1 MSKFSP
7 TLCAGLAA
15 VTALATL
22 PIEAQARTQARAS
35 GAQRTHEAQVAEIP
49 RCSRNLGTVTI
60 ADGQSDVFR
69 ELQLSPPQSLLRV
82 VIQRSGCFT
91 LVDRGAG
98 MDVAQRERDLA
109 AGGNLQR
116 GSNVGGGQV
125 RAADFVLVGEVASQ
139 NANSGGNA
147 FGAIAGGLL
156 GSRNSALGALAGNLR
171 TQRSEANVVLSLT
184 NVRTSETAAVTEGYA
199 TRSNLSWG
207 LGGAGAGRGGF
218 GGAVGG
224 GYENTE
230 IGRIVSQAFLTAYSD
245 MVRQLG
251 GLDGAPA
258 AAAAPV
264 QTYTVQQAATLRSRP
279 ATGGGV
285 VRALPQGLRVYPTGN
300 REGAWWEVMDD
311 NDNIGWVQ
319 NERLAP
325 GT

>member
-1 MSKFSP
+1 MFKLSICSS
-7 TLCAGLAA
+7 LVAA
-15 VTALATL
+15 AALAL
-22 PIEAQARTQARAS
+22 PAQAQTRPS
-35 GAQRTHEAQVAEIP
+35 GAQRTHQAQVAEIP

-60 ADGQSDVFR
+60 ADGQADVFR

-82 VIQRSGCFT
+82 VIQRSGCLT

-98 MDVAQRERDLA
+98 MSVAQRERELA
-109 AGGNLQR
+109 AGGDLQR

-147 FGAIAGGLL
+147 LGAIAGGLL
-156 GSRNSALGALAGNLR
+156 GSRNSTLGALAGNIR

-199 TRSNLSWG
+199 TRRNLSWG
-207 LGGAGAGRGGF
+207 MGGGGIGGGGF

-230 IGRIVSQAFLTAYSD
+230 IGRIVSQAFLSAYAD

-251 GLDGAPA
+251 GLDDAPA
-258 AAAAPV
+258 AATAPI
-264 QTYTVQQAATLRSRP
+264 QTFTVQQASTLRSRP
-279 ATGGGV
+279 ATGGAV

-300 REGAWWEVMDD
+300 REGPWWEVMDD